1 MTLLQQERVPDRASG
16 MTGDW
21 CDSEVNAMKRII
33 FALLFVF
40 AAFFSGT
47 ASAEK
52 ITIYDSDGSAG
63 AYIDTDDRNTIYLWS
78 GEPVAYL
85 LREGS
90 IPEIYGFN
98 GRHLGW
104 LEKGIVRDLEGLMEG
119 FTKGALSRHTR
130 QEPYRAQRQQKP
142 FRAQPEF
149 PKRRPFYRNSFSG
162 TPLAEFLME
171 GRN

>member
-1 MTLLQQERVPDRASG
+1 
-16 MTGDW
+16 
-21 CDSEVNAMKRII
+21 MKR
-33 FALLFVF
+33 FLSVLLA
-40 AAFFSGT
+40 AAFSTGA
-47 ASAEK
+47 ASAEE
-52 ITIYDSDGSAG
+52 ITLYDSEGNA
-63 AYIDTDDRNTIYLWS
+63 AAWIDTSRGNIICLWS

-85 LREGS
+85 RKDGN
-90 IPEIYGFN
+90 IPDIYGFN